1 MCENSF
7 NIISGDL
14 PKFPKRSFLFV
25 VVVCSLVHNAIRLF
39 ALGAMGFACRL
50 YLSHYPL
57 RFITSNSLFALAST
71 IRKTKRLS
79 RRQVPILIFLTIH
92 IRHISK
98 VSRWPLHKADK
109 EQDALFCHNLYCA
122 AQTTYCSYRLF
133 WLLESR
139 SFAKSV
145 RWLTKLQSWTARW
158 KAADS

>member
-79 RRQVPILIFLTIH
+79 RRQVAILIFLPSTFVILVRSVDGH
-92 IRHISK
+92 CMRRTRTRMHCS
-98 VSRWPLHKADK
+98 VTTFTVPLKP
-109 EQDALFCHNLYCA
+109 F
-122 AQTTYCSYRLF
+122 TVVIVCSDY
-133 WLLESR
+133 
-139 SFAKSV
+139 
-145 RWLTKLQSWTARW
+145 
-158 KAADS
+158 